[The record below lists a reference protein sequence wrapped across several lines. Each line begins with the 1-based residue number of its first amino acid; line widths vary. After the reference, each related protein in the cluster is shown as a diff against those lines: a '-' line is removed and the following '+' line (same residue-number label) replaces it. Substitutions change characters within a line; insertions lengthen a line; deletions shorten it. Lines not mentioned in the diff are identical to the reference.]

1 MAKSLF
7 PYVAEDG
14 LMGYKDFDG
23 NVKIAAQW
31 DQVKSFGYSVG
42 FLAAFPGNDTAPA
55 RVRKGSKWGII
66 AETGDY
72 LLPCE
77 YDEISF
83 GVYDRRV
90 YYELVNYYYD
100 ESRRRMEKG
109 LAELSG
115 RLLFQPC
122 KDHLYTVRDGV
133 AIFTDGMGGKIT
145 KTVKLNL
152 CQDLPSSS
160 TEGARILPVKDLKV
174 MDGCLVDIEGKALT
188 ERLDHISRFFY
199 DRAYV
204 ELKTRS
210 GVIDVD
216 GNFIVPL
223 TSKLKRITTFK
234 QGYAECKV
242 KTKEGFVP
250 GIIDLWGGV
259 KVLG

>member
-42 FLAAFPGNDTAPA
+42 FLATIPGNDTAPA
-55 RVRKGSKWGII
+55 RVRKGHKWGLIT
-66 AETGDY
+66 ETGDC

-83 GVYDRRV
+83 GVYDKRV
-90 YYELVNYYYD
+90 YYELKNYYD
-100 ESRRRMEKG
+100 EGRRWRLEEG
-109 LAELSG
+109 LADISG
-115 RLLFQPC
+115 KLLFPPS
-122 KDHLYTVRDGV
+122 KDHLYTIRDGV
-133 AIFTDGMGGKIT
+133 AIFTEGIGGEIT
-145 KTVKLNL
+145 KKVKLNL
-152 CQDLPSSS
+152 GQDLPSSP
-160 TEGARILPVKDLKV
+160 TEGARILPLKPLKV
-174 MDGCLVDIEGKALT
+174 MDGCLVDMEGNVLT
-188 ERLDHISRFFY
+188 ERLDHISKFFY

-204 ELKTRS
+204 ELRTRS
-210 GVIDVD
+210 GVIDTD

-223 TSKLKRITTFK
+223 TSKLKRITTFN
-234 QGYAECKV
+234 QGYAECQV
-242 KTKEGFVP
+242 KTKEGFVA
-250 GIIDLWGGV
+250 GMIDRWGGV